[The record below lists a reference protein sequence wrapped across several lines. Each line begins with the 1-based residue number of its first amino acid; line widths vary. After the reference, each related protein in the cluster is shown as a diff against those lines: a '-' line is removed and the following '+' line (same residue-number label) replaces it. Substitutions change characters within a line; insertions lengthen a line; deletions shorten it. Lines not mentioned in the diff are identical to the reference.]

1 MLLKSCKG
9 TKKMGYTDPIFSL
22 FCAHHPKNAPNYL
35 TFTLLACFTTTLHY
49 RSLVRDHFDVVIPH
63 TVSISEAVC
72 FESENPTLGGGEG
85 DCLPDG
91 IIDDV

>member
-22 FCAHHPKNAPNYL
+22 FYVHHPKNVPNYL
-35 TFTLLACFTTTLHY
+35 TFTFLAWFTTTLHY
-49 RSLVRDHFDVVIPH
+49 RSLFGAHFDVVVPH
-63 TVSISEAVC
+63 TVAISEAVC

-85 DCLPDG
+85 DSLPDG
-91 IIDDV
+91 VVDDV